1 MIIKTRSIFA
11 LLLPVML
18 FAACKKE
25 LTNSASV
32 DSSPAVTVKS
42 GQTVTITGKNL
53 TAGGT
58 PTATLNK
65 RQLTVQNASA
75 TSLQVLIP
83 KLAGSGTIKLTAG
96 GHSFDGPY
104 CTYQYTATVTTLTG
118 GAGGGSSDG
127 TLSSAQ
133 FYCPWGVAVD
143 ENGDLYIADCYN
155 RLIRKVSIAGNHV
168 STIQFTTTNFFSPY
182 NLTVDTKN
190 HVLYC
195 TDFNAHVIRM
205 NTDGSNQTVIYN
217 GPMPNT
223 GVAVGPD
230 GLLYVSNNTLGTII
244 RMNTDGSNVTAY
256 ASGIVTP
263 RNIIFDDAGEMFVA
277 GYDGATQSAGIFQ
290 VLSGTAPVFMRAD
303 KAFGGWEIARDTY
316 GNFYE
321 ADHFNNVLKLI
332 DPSGNVVTLAGN
344 GTAADVDGVGTD
356 ASFNGPQGLAI
367 AADGTLYLTTYNYTT
382 FGGNRVR
389 KIVVE

>member
-1 MIIKTRSIFA
+1 MIKTRITIV
-11 LLLPVML
+11 LILQVML

-25 LTNSASV
+25 LTNTTSIDSV
-32 DSSPAVTVKS
+32 SPVTVKS

-53 TAGGT
+53 TAAGT

-65 RQLTVQNASA
+65 RQLTVESASA

-83 KLAGSGTIKLTAG
+83 KMAGSGTIKLTVG
-96 GHSFDGPY
+96 SHSFDGPQV
-104 CTYQYTATVTTLTG
+104 TYQYTARVTTL
-118 GAGGGSSDG
+118 AGGPTAGLNDG
-127 TLSSAQ
+127 TLSSAE
-133 FYCPWGVAVD
+133 FNCPWGITVD

-155 RLIRKVSIAGNHV
+155 RLIRKVSISGNQV

-182 NLTVDTKN
+182 NVAIDTKS
-190 HVLYC
+190 HVLYL
-195 TDFNAHVIRM
+195 TDFNAHVIRL

-223 GVAVGPD
+223 GIALGPD
-230 GLLYVSNNTLGTII
+230 GLLYVSNNTKGTII
-244 RMNTDGSNVTAY
+244 RMNTDGSNVTPY
-256 ASGIVTP
+256 ASGIITP
-263 RNIIFDDAGEMFVA
+263 RNIIFDAAGDMFVA
-277 GYDGATQSAGIFQ
+277 GYNGATSSAGIFQ
-290 VLSGTAPVFMRAD
+290 VLSGTTPIFMYAD

-344 GTAADVDGVGTD
+344 GAAADIDGVGTD

-382 FGGNRVR
+382 GGGNKVR
-389 KIVVE
+389 KIVLE

>member
-1 MIIKTRSIFA
+1 MIKIRHIIA
-11 LLLPVML
+11 LLLPLVF

-25 LTNSASV
+25 IGSSTSV
-32 DSSPAVTVKS
+32 DAAAPVTVKS
-42 GQTVTITGKNL
+42 GQTVTITGQNL

-58 PTATLNK
+58 PTAMLNK
-65 RQLTVQNASA
+65 RALTVQNATA
-75 TSLQVLIP
+75 TSLQVVIP
-83 KLAGSGTIKLTAG
+83 KMAGSGTIKLTVG
-96 GHSFDGPY
+96 TRSFEGPQ
-104 CTYQYTATVTTLTG
+104 CNYQYTATVTTVTG
-118 GAGGGSSDG
+118 ASGGGSSDG

-133 FYCPWGVAVD
+133 FYCPWGVVVD

-155 RLIRKVSIAGNHV
+155 RLIRKVSIANNQV

-182 NLTVDTKN
+182 NLAIDTKN
-190 HVLYC
+190 HVLYG

-223 GVAVGPD
+223 GVALGPD

-244 RMNTDGSNVTAY
+244 RMNTDGSNVTPY

-277 GYDGATQSAGIFQ
+277 GYNGATQTAGIFQ

-332 DPSGNVVTLAGN
+332 DPSGNVVTLAGS
-344 GTAADVDGVGTD
+344 GTAADVDGVGAN

-382 FGGNRVR
+382 SGGNRVR
-389 KIVVE
+389 RIVVE

>member
-1 MIIKTRSIFA
+1 MIKIRHIIA
-11 LLLPVML
+11 LILPLV
-18 FAACKKE
+18 FFACKKE
-25 LTNSASV
+25 IGSSTSV
-32 DSSPAVTVKS
+32 DAAAAVSVKS
-42 GQTVTITGKNL
+42 GQTVTITGQNL
-53 TAGGT
+53 TSGGT

-65 RQLTVQNASA
+65 RALTVQNATA
-75 TSLQVLIP
+75 TSLQVVIP
-83 KLAGSGTIKLTAG
+83 KMAGSGIIKLTVG
-96 GHSFDGPY
+96 SRSFEGPQ
-104 CTYQYTATVTTLTG
+104 CNYQYTATVTTVTG
-118 GAGGGSSDG
+118 ASGGGSSDG

-133 FYCPWGVAVD
+133 FYCPWGVVVD

-155 RLIRKVSIAGNHV
+155 RLIRKVSIANNQV
-168 STIQFTTTNFFSPY
+168 STIRFTTTNFFSPY
-182 NLTVDTKN
+182 NLAIDTKN
-190 HVLYC
+190 HVLYG

-223 GVAVGPD
+223 GVALGPD

-244 RMNTDGSNVTAY
+244 RMNTDGSNVTPY

-277 GYDGATQSAGIFQ
+277 GYNGATQTAGIFQ
-290 VLSGTAPVFMRAD
+290 VLSGTTPVFMRAD

-332 DPSGNVVTLAGN
+332 DPSGNVVTLAGS
-344 GTAADVDGVGTD
+344 GTAADVDGVGSA

-367 AADGTLYLTTYNYTT
+367 AADGTLYLTTYNYTSG
-382 FGGNRVR
+382 GGNRVR

>member
-1 MIIKTRSIFA
+1 MIKPRYMIT
-11 LLLPVML
+11 LLLPLML

-25 LTNSASV
+25 LTASTSV
-32 DSSPAVTVKS
+32 DSASPVTVKS

-83 KLAGSGTIKLTAG
+83 KMAGSGTIKLTVG
-96 GHSFDGPY
+96 SRSFDGPE
-104 CTYQYTATVTTLTG
+104 CHYQYTATVTTL
-118 GAGGGSSDG
+118 AGGPTAGSNDG
-127 TLSSAQ
+127 SLSSAE
-133 FYCPWGVAVD
+133 FYCPWGVVVD
-143 ENGDLYIADCYN
+143 ENGNLYIADCYN
-155 RLIRKVSIAGNHV
+155 RLIRKVSITNNQV
-168 STIQFTTTNFFSPY
+168 STISFTTTNFFSPY
-182 NLTVDTKN
+182 NLAIDTKN
-190 HVLYC
+190 HVLYG

-205 NTDGSNQTVIYN
+205 GADGSNQTVIYN
-217 GPMPNT
+217 GEMPNA
-223 GVAVGPD
+223 GIALGPD
-230 GLLYVSNNTLGTII
+230 GLVYVGNNTKGTIM
-244 RMNTDGSNVTAY
+244 RMNSDGSNVTPY

-263 RNIIFDDAGEMFVA
+263 RNIIFDAAGEMFVA

-290 VLSGTAPVFMRAD
+290 VLSGATPVFMRAD
-303 KAFGGWEIARDTY
+303 KAFGGWEIARDSY
-316 GNFYE
+316 GNFFE

-332 DPSGNVVTLAGN
+332 DPSGNVVTIAGN
-344 GTAADVDGVGTD
+344 GNAADVDGVGTD

-382 FGGNRVR
+382 GGGNKIR
-389 KIVVE
+389 KIVVD

>member
-1 MIIKTRSIFA
+1 MIKIRHIIA
-11 LLLPVML
+11 LLLPLVL

-25 LTNSASV
+25 PGRSTSIEATA
-32 DSSPAVTVKS
+32 PVTVKS
-42 GQTVTITGKNL
+42 GQTVTITGQNL

-58 PTATLNK
+58 PTAMLNK
-65 RQLTVQNASA
+65 RALTVQNATA
-75 TSLQVLIP
+75 TSLQVVIP
-83 KLAGSGTIKLTAG
+83 KMAGSGVIKLTAG
-96 GHSFDGPY
+96 SRSFDGPQ
-104 CTYQYTATVTTLTG
+104 CNYQYTATVTTVTG
-118 GAGGGSSDG
+118 AAGGGSSDG

-133 FYCPWGVAVD
+133 FYCPWGVVVD
-143 ENGDLYIADCYN
+143 ENGDLYIADSYN
-155 RLIRKVSIAGNHV
+155 LLIRKVSIANNRV

-182 NLTVDTKN
+182 NMAIDTKN
-190 HVLYC
+190 HVLYG
-195 TDFNAHVIRM
+195 TDFNTHVIRM

-223 GVAVGPD
+223 GVALGPD

-244 RMNTDGSNVTAY
+244 RMNTDGSNVTPY

-277 GYDGATQSAGIFQ
+277 GFDGAAQSAGIFQ
-290 VLSGTAPVFMRAD
+290 VLSGAAPVFMRAD

-332 DPSGNVVTLAGN
+332 DPSGHVVTLAGS
-344 GTAADVDGVGTD
+344 GTAADVDGVGTG

-367 AADGTLYLTTYNYTT
+367 AADGTLYLTTFNYTT
-382 FGGNRVR
+382 NGGNRVR